1 MGFYLVSCHVIS
13 RPATMKGWEKGLFWK
28 ICALGNLKCNKS
40 DNIIGY
46 ILEKIPEINCIES
59 ELVQED
65 FSSILL
71 KLQVASVYSSE
82 IVKTDVLQNIS

>member
-40 DNIIGY
+40 DNIIGN
-46 ILEKIPEINCIES
+46 ILEKIPEN
-59 ELVQED
+59 
-65 FSSILL
+65 
-71 KLQVASVYSSE
+71 
-82 IVKTDVLQNIS
+82 